1 MCILLNAML
10 SFNTKIIFNKIG
22 VIVVAKQKMKA
33 KLLFRFAFVN
43 SIVSVVSLS
52 FDQEKIWWLIEIL
65 LLKTK

>member
-22 VIVVAKQKMKA
+22 VIAVAKQKMKA

-43 SIVSVVSLS
+43 SIVLVVSLS
-52 FDQEKIWWLIEIL
+52 FDQEKIW
-65 LLKTK
+65 